1 MVWCE
6 RGIFGGVR
14 EWFDW
19 GIHTMPGCGS
29 GSNRSGVDGLV
40 LGFRF
45 RVSGSLGDFCVEVTF
60 RFDIRIGHTI
70 DGIKRETKRR
80 EREERKR
87 RSHIQL

>member
-1 MVWCE
+1 MVRLGYSHNARMRE
-6 RGIFGGVR
+6 RIKSEWSGWIGFG
-14 EWFDW
+14 F
-19 GIHTMPGCGS
+19 S
-29 GSNRSGVDGLV
+29 
-40 LGFRF
+40 
-45 RVSGSLGDFCVEVTF
+45 VSGFGFIRDFCVEVTF